1 MAKNVIEH
9 LAKVKKEKM
18 FQLLYLKWQVLKEIV
33 YVLQIPLRA
42 TISLQR
48 QDLTLSDVFGIWM
61 KIKIHLQAC
70 SERMMF
76 KTNLTQQLLNSLNNK
91 KRYVFNNQFMSSAL
105 FLDPRYRQFIMND
118 AVLVEKAKQT
128 LFRLWQRIN
137 VNYNQA
143 TASTTQNVNEQ
154 ANDDFDFQFDE
165 QAELNKLIFGV
176 NNNGTTVTPS
186 QSNDIELSLDMFNPE
201 PISSE
206 NSVLEF
212 WANEEKNHPDLHKL
226 AMVVYAIPPTEV
238 ENEREFSRL
247 NFVFNDRRCKL
258 QAERLEDIMILHINP
273 EVFHLVKKEEI
284 DSSTNESNFEAL

>member
-9 LAKVKKEKM
+9 LAKIKKEKIL
-18 FQLLYLKWQVLKEIV
+18 QLLYLKWHVLKEIV

-42 TISLQR
+42 TISLQQ
-48 QDLTLSDVFGIWM
+48 QDLTLSDVYGIWM
-61 KIKIHLQAC
+61 KMRIHLQAC
-70 SERMMF
+70 SEKMIF
-76 KTNLTQQLLNSLNNK
+76 KTGLTQQLLNSLNNK
-91 KRYVFNNQFMSSAL
+91 KKYVFNNQFMSSAL
-105 FLDPRYRQFIMND
+105 FLDPRYRQFIMD
-118 AVLVEKAKQT
+118 DTVLVGEAKQT

-137 VNYNQA
+137 VNDNHA
-143 TASTTQNVNEQ
+143 TESTTQNVNNQ

-186 QSNDIELSLDMFNPE
+186 QSNDIEFLLDMFNPE

-206 NSVLEF
+206 NSILEF
-212 WANEEKNHPDLHKL
+212 WTNQEKNHPELHRL
-226 AMVVYAIPPTEV
+226 AMVVYAVPPTEV

-247 NFVFNDRRCKL
+247 SFVFTDRRCNL

-273 EVFHLVKKEEI
+273 EVFHLIKKEEL
-284 DSSTNESNFEAL
+284 DLSMKDSNFEAL